1 MVSAAYLGKSLC
13 EGITLEFDIRVRR
26 QMKKAEKAK
35 LERILNNYFKEIH
48 KIYAEGNF
56 RVESF
61 YDFAPKVGNLLHICI
76 NQ

>member
-1 MVSAAYLGKSLC
+1 
-13 EGITLEFDIRVRR
+13 
-26 QMKKAEKAK
+26 MKKAEKAK